1 MHNTNTDVMNSL
13 IRVSAFTKTL
23 VREKVKVGIKHE
35 CHQKTKFK
43 SKVTIHITHED

>member
-23 VREKVKVGIKHE
+23 VREKVKYP
-35 CHQKTKFK
+35 KTKFK
-43 SKVTIHITHED
+43 LTTEIIPITHED